1 MMDDDDFDDYD
12 DGYEY
17 YHSPIYGWKRIG
29 KPPTYSLQF
38 VYLILDILILV
49 FIFYGF
55 YQSEEWVFWTML
67 IATIVGLVVGKVVEI
82 KRIKKRRPNKRNLNK
97 RKMMILN
104 L

>member
-1 MMDDDDFDDYD
+1 MMDDDDYDDYD

-17 YHSPIYGWKRIG
+17 YHNPIYGWKRIG
-29 KPPTYSLQF
+29 KTPTYSLQF

-67 IATIVGLVVGKVVEI
+67 TATIVGLVVEIVVEI
-82 KRIKKRRPNKRNLNK
+82 KRTKKKNAEQEKLE
-97 RKMMILN
+97 
-104 L
+104 